1 MNRRYETSRQAP
13 LHTATI
19 IIIVISIIIINGH
32 TQVNRR
38 YETSGQAPLHIAAS
52 TGSINVIEALIAAGA
67 RLEVMNLLDHFQKSI
82 VKKILTILFSIRRLT
97 VFVKLPCTTASPPRA
112 APRQQRLSLGEKI
125 RAVSYLACK
134 KEKIHIRLNQSF
146 LDYDLYLLHARS
158 FGQN

>member
-1 MNRRYETSRQAP
+1 M
-13 LHTATI
+13 
-19 IIIVISIIIINGH
+19 
-32 TQVNRR
+32 NRR

-52 TGSINVIEALIAAGA
+52 NGSINVIEALIAAGA
-67 RLEVMNLLDHFQKSI
+67 RLEVMNLLGHAII
-82 VKKILTILFSIRRLT
+82 VKKIMTILFSIRRLT